1 MTFMTSYQATL
12 PAALACAVFVLA
24 SMPATGEELRGF
36 ASVQSGNQILI
47 GKRIVRL
54 FGIKA
59 PSKGDVCEIEEAK
72 MKCGIVAWSELIR
85 LADGRHVSC
94 DIELKKK
101 NQPDFASCYVGER
114 DVNEGMVRSGWAKA
128 VRQQTDRYVV
138 DEDDAK
144 NFKRGLWARAK
155 R

>member
-1 MTFMTSYQATL
+1 
-12 PAALACAVFVLA
+12 
-24 SMPATGEELRGF
+24 
-36 ASVQSGNQILI
+36 
-47 GKRIVRL
+47 
-54 FGIKA
+54 
-59 PSKGDVCEIEEAK
+59 

>member
-1 MTFMTSYQATL
+1 
-12 PAALACAVFVLA
+12 
-24 SMPATGEELRGF
+24 
-36 ASVQSGNQILI
+36 
-47 GKRIVRL
+47 
-54 FGIKA
+54 
-59 PSKGDVCEIEEAK
+59 EEAK
-72 MKCGIVAWSELIR
+72 MKCGVVAWSELIR
-85 LADGRHVSC
+85 LADGWHVSC

-101 NQPDFASCYVGER
+101 NGPDFASCYVGER

-144 NFKRGLWARAK
+144 NFKRGLWARTK